1 MNFFSK
7 LRLGLAA
14 KVAICVIAGTAVFF
28 ALFGFLNLRMERS
41 YSRDMVEQSAQR
53 VTDVILRSTRYQMLH
68 NDRDA
73 LLNIIQ
79 DLGSEPG
86 IRRIDLF
93 NKDGRITLST
103 HAGEVGHVVDK
114 SAEGCVQCHP
124 GSTPLEKPSSGGRAR
139 EFTENGEPMLG
150 VMRAI
155 YNSPDCSSA
164 ACHVHQAGQRVLGV
178 IDAHLSLAGVDAQ
191 MQQHQRA
198 LTWFLAGA
206 IVFGCASAVLFMW
219 VVVYRPV
226 RELIDGTHRV
236 AGGDMAYRLPVR
248 SDDELG
254 DLAASF
260 NRMTGQ
266 VAGVQAKIEEQVRR
280 KTAEL
285 EGAHKFLLR
294 SEKMA
299 SIGKLAATVAHEI
312 NNPLF
317 GILTY
322 ARLVSRGLKK
332 QEFAGRDDLAEQ
344 LETIERESKRCGDLV
359 KNLLTFSRQ
368 APSNREPNDLNA
380 IVRRAIL
387 LVKHKLD
394 LQSIELKEDLAP
406 DLPPAHCDG
415 NQIQQVVLVL
425 LVNAAE
431 AMPKGGRIEISTRF
445 DGGSDRCS
453 VRVKDTG
460 GGIPEEVLPRIFD
473 PFFTTKEDQ
482 NRTGL
487 GLAVAHSIVEQHA
500 GEISVRSTPAEGTE
514 FTVALPAA
522 LPSRDGDGAV
532 GQMVSTAALPSR
544 DGDGAVGPQPRFRA
558 ATVTERLVSTAPKD
572 K

>member
-1 MNFFSK
+1 MNFLAK

-14 KVAICVIAGTAVFF
+14 KVAISVIAGTAAFF
-28 ALFGFLNLRMERS
+28 ALFGFLNLRMERA
-41 YSRDMVEQSAQR
+41 YSRDLVEQSSER
-53 VTDVILRSTRYQMLH
+53 ITDFILRSTRYQMMH

-79 DLGSEPG
+79 ELGNEPG
-86 IRRIDLF
+86 IERIDVL
-93 NKDGRITLST
+93 NGDGRITFST
-103 HAGEVGHVVDK
+103 DGREVGQVVDK
-114 SAEGCVQCHP
+114 SAEGCAQCHP
-124 GSTPLEKPSSGGRAR
+124 GGTPLERPKSGVRAR
-139 EFTENGEPMLG
+139 EFTENGLPTLG

-155 YNSPDCSSA
+155 YNAPDCSNA
-164 ACHVHQAGQRVLGV
+164 ACHVHQASQRVLGV
-178 IDAHLSLAGVDAQ
+178 IDAHLSLVGVETQ

-198 LTWFLAGA
+198 LTWFLVGA
-206 IVFGCASAVLFMW
+206 IFFGCASAALFMW

-226 RELIDGTHRV
+226 KELINGTHRV
-236 AGGDMAYRLPVR
+236 AGGDLAYRLPVR
-248 SDDELG
+248 HDDELG

-260 NRMTGQ
+260 NKMTEE
-266 VAGVQAKIEEQVRR
+266 VAGVQSHIEEQVRR

-285 EGAHKFLLR
+285 ESAHKFLLR

-332 QEFAGRDDLAEQ
+332 QSFAERDELAEQ
-344 LETIERESKRCGDLV
+344 VETIERESKRCGDLV
-359 KNLLTFSRQ
+359 KNLLMFSRQ

-380 IVRRAIL
+380 VVRRAVL

-394 LQSIELKEDLAP
+394 MQSIELHEELAA
-406 DLPPAHCDG
+406 DLPPAHCDA

-431 AMPKGGRIEISTRF
+431 AMGKGGRLDVSTEF
-445 DGGSDRCS
+445 DGGPEQCA

-460 GGIPEEVLPRIFD
+460 GGIPDDVLPRIFD

-487 GLAVAHSIVEQHA
+487 GLAVAHSIVEQHG
-500 GEISVRSTPAEGTE
+500 GEIRVRSTPGQGTE
-514 FTVALPAA
+514 FTVALPAS
-522 LPSRDGDGAV
+522 LPV
-532 GQMVSTAALPSR
+532 AA
-544 DGDGAVGPQPRFRA
+544 GGPGRFEGKA
-558 ATVTERLVSTAPKD
+558 
-572 K
+572 

>member
-1 MNFFSK
+1 MNFLAK

-14 KVAICVIAGTAVFF
+14 KVAICVIAGTAAFF
-28 ALFGFLNLRMERS
+28 ALFGFLNLRMERA
-41 YSRDMVEQSAQR
+41 YSRDMVGQSAER

-68 NDRDA
+68 NDRDG
-73 LLNIIQ
+73 LLNMIQ

-86 IRRIDLF
+86 IGRIDLF

-103 HAGEVGHVVDK
+103 RPEEVGHVVDK

-124 GSTPLEKPSSGGRAR
+124 GATPLEKPSSGGRAR
-139 EFTENGEPMLG
+139 DFIENGEPTLG

-178 IDAHLSLAGVDAQ
+178 IDAHLSLAPVEAQ
-191 MQQHQRA
+191 RQRNQRT
-198 LTWFLAGA
+198 LTWFLVGA
-206 IVFGCASAVLFMW
+206 IFFGCACAVLFMW
-219 VVVYRPV
+219 TVVYRPV
-226 RELIDGTHRV
+226 KELIDGTHRV
-236 AGGDMAYRLPVR
+236 AGGDLAYRLPVR
-248 SDDELG
+248 ADDELG

-260 NRMTGQ
+260 NKMTAE
-266 VAGVQAKIEEQVRR
+266 VAGVQGRIEEQVRR

-285 EGAHKFLLR
+285 ESAHKFLLR

-322 ARLVSRGLKK
+322 ARLISRGLKQ
-332 QEFAGRDDLAEQ
+332 QEFPGRDDLAEQ

-380 IVRRAIL
+380 VVRRAVL

-394 LQSIELKEDLAP
+394 MQSIELSEHLAAE
-406 DLPPAHCDG
+406 LPPALCDA

-431 AMPKGGRIEISTRF
+431 AMGKGGRLDVSTEY
-445 DGGSDRCS
+445 DGAADQCA
-453 VRVKDTG
+453 VRVTDSG
-460 GGIPEEVLPRIFD
+460 PGIPEDILPRIFD

-500 GEISVRSTPAEGTE
+500 GEIRVRSAPGQGTE
-514 FTVALPAA
+514 FTVALPAS
-522 LPSRDGDGAV
+522 LPAAAQPGVAAAGA
-532 GQMVSTAALPSR
+532 GRGSK
-544 DGDGAVGPQPRFRA
+544 
-558 ATVTERLVSTAPKD
+558 E
-572 K
+572 